1 MEMRPWK
8 RKKVIGR
15 TDCAD
20 FPLLKLKEVSI
31 KLDTG
36 AYTSSIHCDKIEEIK
51 KKNKKAISFT
61 LLDPYHEQYKNKPIE
76 SFEYEVKTVRNS
88 FGQDE
93 ERYVINTEI
102 VLFGQGFKI
111 DLSLS
116 DRSDMK
122 YPILIG
128 RKLLADRFVVDVTKT
143 NLSLKFKDK

>member
-1 MEMRPWK
+1 MRPWK

-31 KLDTG
+31 KIDTG
-36 AYTSSIHCDKIEEIK
+36 AYTSSIHCDSIEEIK
-51 KKNKKAISFT
+51 KKNKKVIRFV
-61 LLDPYHEQYKNKPIE
+61 LLDPYHSQYKKKPIE
-76 SFEYEVKTVRNS
+76 TTEFEVKTVRNS

-93 ERYVINTEI
+93 ERYVISTEI
-102 VLFGQGFKI
+102 ILFNQIFDI

-143 NLSLKFKDK
+143 NLSLKFKGK